1 MPARLCNCVVLMTV
15 LVAGTSGMLI
25 PSVVQAKDPMP
36 TFDLDHIIDLALER
50 NPMIAGAQSVIAQSE
65 GRRIEAG
72 AYPNP
77 TITVQTADATLRDPS
92 LGRRMAERNM
102 TLSQPLEWPGKRAAR
117 QDAAEAGL
125 AGATVGLEESRLNL
139 IADVKTAFYDLLLAE
154 RNVDLLQQ
162 NLETVQEV
170 ARIVKA
176 RVRSG

>member
-25 PSVVQAKDPMP
+25 PSFVQAKDPMP

-92 LGRRMAERNM
+92 LGRRMAERNLTEKKAHSAAAALREYRSM
-102 TLSQPLEWPGKRAAR
+102 PAQAASARCRIRRTQISNWKSRRA
-117 QDAAEAGL
+117 
-125 AGATVGLEESRLNL
+125 TS
-139 IADVKTAFYDLLLAE
+139 
-154 RNVDLLQQ
+154 
-162 NLETVQEV
+162 
-170 ARIVKA
+170 
-176 RVRSG
+176 